1 MWRRYFGPLSVIVGI
16 DVNPS
21 CMEYEEHGIHVR
33 IGDQSDPVFLAQ
45 VVEEFGVPD
54 IVLDDGSH
62 VMKHVNA
69 SFDFF
74 YPKMSMNS
82 IYMVEDLHTAYW
94 EDFGGGLHSESSFI
108 NRTKQMI
115 DLLNAH
121 HSRGAVPV
129 TEFNKTTYSMHI
141 YDSIVAFRKGRGRKY
156 QPQAARTKF

>member
-16 DVNPS
+16 DINPS

-94 EDFGGGLHSESSFI
+94 EDFGGGAS
-108 NRTKQMI
+108 Q
-115 DLLNAH
+115 
-121 HSRGAVPV
+121 
-129 TEFNKTTYSMHI
+129 
-141 YDSIVAFRKGRGRKY
+141 
-156 QPQAARTKF
+156 